1 MNDPVFQFRWLSP
14 LGIAVILFLLYGVM
28 NAVSGALTPFFV
40 RPDRLVTANV
50 LLMSERTDTTLF
62 EGAPQDVMAQN
73 KPLGLLRQLMSI
85 WLGGLMLSFG
95 LLQLAVAWFGLRQGQ
110 AWALWTL
117 TVSDLAMAPFWFP
130 ILNAYARVGAMPGI
144 GEMPPFIPFLVAI
157 PIAAVLGWIGLRA

>member
-1 MNDPVFQFRWLSP
+1 MNAPVFQFRWLSP

-40 RPDRLVTANV
+40 RPDRLATENV
-50 LLMSERTDTTLF
+50 LFMSERTDTTLF

-73 KPLGLLRQLMSI
+73 KPLGLFRQLMSI

-117 TVSDLAMAPFWFP
+117 TVSDLAMAPFWVL
-130 ILNAYARVGAMPGI
+130 ILNA
-144 GEMPPFIPFLVAI
+144 
-157 PIAAVLGWIGLRA
+157 